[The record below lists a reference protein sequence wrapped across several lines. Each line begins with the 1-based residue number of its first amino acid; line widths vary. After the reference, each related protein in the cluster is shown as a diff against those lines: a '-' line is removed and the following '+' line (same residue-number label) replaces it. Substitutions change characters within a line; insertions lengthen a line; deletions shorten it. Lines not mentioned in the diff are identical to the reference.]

1 MYQDFPLLLSDP
13 PRVILTFGSNIDAGS
28 IAEGSDVYLSCEIRS
43 HPSAYKVV
51 WVRNVSVYCTG

>member
-1 MYQDFPLLLSDP
+1 M
-13 PRVILTFGSNIDAGS
+13 ILTFGSNIDAGS

-51 WVRNVSVYCTG
+51 WVRNVSVYCVSHLVRS